1 MEHYMN
7 LFNPSKAGH
16 FMGEPSVT
24 STASNQI
31 QHFEPADFN
40 LAEAI
45 APFPGG
51 WRSKVQHDAL
61 LCEATAIT
69 SALVDYLHGTLPTH
83 PTADSAIRNRI
94 NNLISSLI
102 KAGELVIT
110 YWKEAYRT
118 DPDTEEEFEDRNQ
131 YWHFF
136 CELRRI
142 FSRIGHAINGQ
153 LYLINHEKNPKLFP
167 KNTIKELTNLR
178 YKLSSIIIEEVRKI
192 RNDSEDKLKHSDE
205 KIVVPW
211 YQIALFYEYTI
222 IVRRL
227 QLSGSL
233 DACRFAREH
242 FECTKKSAN
251 EQKGGP
257 IGGVAFNPVLFG
269 EEPLKIL
276 MNMSE
281 KISLS
286 TQNAAAQG
294 LELENPRWLTKLLTD
309 LIGHTLNK
317 DNNLKLSS
325 LLHIESTVRVLSNN
339 IVWNN
344 VASNNIDEESERMD
358 RFALSRRLLDF
369 YNQLIQ
375 IIDENEEYDSWLRGY
390 IKAKIRQ
397 DGGILLSNIMPVFL
411 IDDDYEN
418 EESNQNDSQKT
429 PSRLAE
435 LDLNKLFKA
444 GWENEMD
451 RPMEMRKRLRR
462 ALISDLIHRSN
473 NFNPSSPPLL
483 TGIES
488 VLGIKPTKTNP
499 FGDSTGFVQWLWGKE
514 HSRHINQFPQ
524 SNINKAHI
532 SCLLAYLHCLN
543 FHPDASTT
551 GEETDAQGGFFS
563 ELGSHIDW
571 YEDDKKL
578 GGHWRIFSKQKA
590 RPQFTIGLF
599 KGLENRR
606 DVIERSRKRSE
617 NFKFN
622 RSNLTRVNKMDA
634 LMYLA
639 NSLNLLEDLLFNEV
653 GEKMLARINRA
664 SRTVDMN
671 STIIENSIHIHDV
684 LHLASQADQNPMRIW
699 ASTLEDGIYESA
711 IDRIFRASF
720 ARLYAL
726 SRKTEVLAR
735 VIKERPLRQ
744 PYQSSAVLIIDQIS
758 VLLKFLHTDWLN
770 NEETTMPG
778 KELDQEEYSEIVQFL
793 DDEKRFPVRNQ
804 IRHTSAD
811 RKVYKFKT
819 DVSTE
824 FQLSN
829 MLTRRDGKENIRGV
843 LQKSKEKLRL
853 SDSLNG
859 WEELFN
865 NALALNYDGVRPPN
879 EDEVDDVKKV
889 MDDTTPN
896 AIEGT
901 ILNELHAVKAFNSI
915 QSNSKR
921 EWILWARLAF
931 FPHLI
936 DGQIMK
942 SSTLAS
948 SKKSKNVNQALI
960 FHTLKEAF
968 EQDFVE

>member
-1 MEHYMN
+1 M
-7 LFNPSKAGH
+7 
-16 FMGEPSVT
+16 
-24 STASNQI
+24 ASNQI
-31 QHFEPADFN
+31 QHFEPADFI
-40 LAEAI
+40 LAEAV

-69 SALVDYLHGTLPTH
+69 GALVDYLHGTLPTH
-83 PTADSAIRNRI
+83 PTADNAIRIRI

-110 YWKEAYRT
+110 YWKEVYNA
-118 DPDTEEEFEDRNQ
+118 DPETEEEFEDRTQ

-142 FSRIGHAINGQ
+142 FSRIGNAIKGQ
-153 LYLINHEKNPKLFP
+153 LYLANHEKNPKEFP
-167 KNTIKELTNLR
+167 KNTINVLTNLR
-178 YKLSSIIIEEVRKI
+178 FKLSSIIIEEVRKI
-192 RNDSEDKLKHSDE
+192 RSESENKLKHSDE

-211 YQIALFYEYTI
+211 YKIALFYEYTI
-222 IVRRL
+222 TVRRS
-227 QLSGSL
+227 QLSGAL
-233 DACRFAREH
+233 DACRFAKEH
-242 FECTKKSAN
+242 FEWSKKSTIKH
-251 EQKGGP
+251 QP
-257 IGGVAFNPVLFG
+257 DIIGGVAFNPILFS
-269 EEPLKIL
+269 EDPLKIL

-281 KISLS
+281 KISRN
-286 TQNAAAQG
+286 TQKAAEQG
-294 LELENPRWLTKLLTD
+294 LEPENPRRLKKILNDLLK
-309 LIGHTLNK
+309 HTQNQSNK
-317 DNNLKLSS
+317 LKLSS

-339 IVWNN
+339 IVWNSGVSDN
-344 VASNNIDEESERMD
+344 VDEETEGMD
-358 RFALSRRLLDF
+358 RFRMSFQLLEF
-369 YNQLIQ
+369 YNRLITTLNQ
-375 IIDENEEYDSWLRGY
+375 NKEYDAWLRGF

-397 DGGILLSNIMPVFL
+397 DGGILLSNIMPVYL
-411 IDDDYEN
+411 IDDDYED
-418 EESNQNDSQKT
+418 EERNQNDNQKT
-429 PSRLAE
+429 SSRLAE
-435 LDLNKLFKA
+435 LGLNKLFKA

-473 NFNPSSPPLL
+473 NFNPSSPPKL

-532 SCLLAYLHCLN
+532 TCLLAYLHCLN
-543 FHPDASTT
+543 FHPDAPAT
-551 GEETDAQGGFFS
+551 GNEGDAQGGFFS
-563 ELGSHIDW
+563 GLQSHIDW
-571 YEDDKKL
+571 HKDEEKNLDPY
-578 GGHWRIFSKQKA
+578 WRIFSKQKA

-599 KGLENRR
+599 KGVENRE
-606 DVIERSRKRSE
+606 DVINRSQKENE

-639 NSLNLLEDLLFNEV
+639 NSLNLLENLLFDEI
-653 GEKMLARINRA
+653 GKDAMLLRINRA

-699 ASTLEDGIYESA
+699 ASSLEDGNYESA
-711 IDRIFRASF
+711 IDQIFRVSF

-770 NEETTMPG
+770 NEETTMPAR
-778 KELDQEEYSEIVQFL
+778 ELDHEEYSKIVQFL

-824 FQLSN
+824 FELSN
-829 MLTRRDGKENIRGV
+829 MLTRRDEKENIREI

-853 SDSLNG
+853 SDSING

-865 NALALNYDGVRPPN
+865 DALTLNYDGFRALKG
-879 EDEVDDVKKV
+879 DEVDDVKKV
-889 MDDTTPN
+889 MDDATPN
-896 AIEGT
+896 AIEDT
-901 ILNELHAVKAFNSI
+901 ILNELHAEKAFNSI

-921 EWILWARLAF
+921 EWILWARLAL

-936 DGQIMK
+936 DGRVMV

-948 SKKSKNVNQALI
+948 SKKSKNVNQAFI

-968 EQDFVE
+968 EQDYVE